1 MWVGE
6 MKILQ
11 IPVRFYPSVGGVEN
25 YVYYLSKNLVK
36 LKQDVL
42 VLCANEPKTKKEEIV
57 DGIKVKR
64 LNYLGKIANTNITL
78 KLPIEI
84 VKEDF
89 DIIHTHLPTPWS
101 ADWSAI
107 VSKIKNKPLIL
118 TYHNDII
125 GNGFANYIA
134 KLYNATMLKLLLSK
148 ANVIF
153 ITHTG
158 YYNYSPFLKPY
169 KDKIDVIPIGV
180 DIERFKPSK
189 TEKGEN
195 LLFFLSVLD
204 KFHRYKGLDYLLKA
218 LTIVK
223 EEIQDVK
230 LIVGG
235 DGELSYYYRGM
246 ADSMDL
252 KANVD
257 FIGFVSTEQIVDC
270 YNNCN
275 AFVLP
280 SISAQQEGFGIVLL
294 EAMACGKPVVATDI
308 AGLAKETKERNAGK
322 IVIPKDVK
330 ELANAI
336 INVLQDKKV
345 AHEMGIN
352 GRRLVE
358 ERYSW
363 EKIAK
368 RINGVYKVMEK

>member
-1 MWVGE
+1 

-11 IPVRFYPSVGGVEN
+11 IPVRFCPSVGGVEN
-25 YVYYLSKNLVK
+25 YVYYLSKELVK

-42 VLCANEPKTKKEEIV
+42 VLCANEPKTKKEEIIN
-57 DGIKVKR
+57 GFKVKR
-64 LNYLGKIANTNITL
+64 LNYIGKIANTNITL
-78 KLPIEI
+78 KLPLEI
-84 VKEDF
+84 LKEDF

-107 VSKIKNKPLIL
+107 ISKIKNKTLIL
-118 TYHNDII
+118 TYHNDIV

-134 KLYNATMLKLLLSK
+134 KFYNVTMLKLLLSK
-148 ANVIF
+148 ANVII
-153 ITHTG
+153 ITQPG
-158 YYNYSPFLKPY
+158 YCGYSPFLKRY
-169 KDKIDVIPIGV
+169 KDKISVIPIGV

-195 LLFFLSVLD
+195 VLFFLSILD
-204 KFHRYKGLDYLLKA
+204 KFHRYKGLNYLLKA

-235 DGELSYYYRGM
+235 DGELSGYYKRL
-246 ADSMDL
+246 ADSLGL
-252 KANVD
+252 KADVE
-257 FIGFVSTEQIVDC
+257 FIGFVSTARIVDC

-275 AFVLP
+275 VFVLP

-294 EAMACGKPVVATDI
+294 EAMACGKPVVATEI
-308 AGLAKETKERNAGK
+308 VGLAKEIKERNAGK
-322 IVIPKDVK
+322 IVMPKDVK

-336 INVLQDKKV
+336 IDILQDKKV
-345 AHEMGIN
+345 AEEMGVN

-368 RINGVYKVMEK
+368 LINGVYKVMEK

>member
-1 MWVGE
+1 

-25 YVYYLSKNLVK
+25 YVYYLSKELVK
-36 LKQDVL
+36 LRHDVL
-42 VLCANEPKTKKEEIV
+42 VLCAHEPNTKKEEII

-64 LNYLGKIANTNITL
+64 LNYIGKIANTNITL
-78 KLPIEI
+78 KLPLEI

-107 VSKIKNKPLIL
+107 NAKIKNKPLIL
-118 TYHNDII
+118 TYHNDIV
-125 GNGFANYIA
+125 GNGFADYIA
-134 KLYNATMLKLLLSK
+134 KFYNATMLKLLLRK
-148 ANVIF
+148 ANVII

-158 YYNYSPFLKPY
+158 YYDYSPFLNRY
-169 KDKIDVIPIGV
+169 KDKIGVIPIGV

-189 TEKGEN
+189 TEKGGHV
-195 LLFFLSVLD
+195 LFFLSVLD

-223 EEIQDVK
+223 EEISDVK
-230 LIVGG
+230 LVVGG
-235 DGELSYYYRGM
+235 DGELSGYYKRM
-246 ADSMDL
+246 ADSLDL
-252 KANVD
+252 KANVE
-257 FIGFVSTEQIVDC
+257 FTGFVSPAEIVDC

-280 SISAQQEGFGIVLL
+280 SISAQQEGFGMVLL

-308 AGLAKETKERNAGK
+308 VGIAKETKGSNAGK
-322 IVIPKDVK
+322 IVMPKAVK
-330 ELANAI
+330 ELSNAI
-336 INVLQDKKV
+336 IEVLQDKKV
-345 AHEMGIN
+345 ANEMGIN
-352 GRRLVE
+352 GRKLVE

-368 RINGVYKVMEK
+368 LINGVYKEVEK